1 MPPPPL
7 PTRGGALAAT
17 RAAGLS
23 EPHGQRVALVERL
36 VGRAA
41 AERYGPEAAAL
52 LGDVLARVRAGGS
65 DAFDGVAET
74 LAGTPTDRLLAV
86 VRTLTAGF
94 HLVNKAEQLEIVRVN
109 RERSVA
115 ATPHAPRAESI
126 AQAILTLR
134 DAGLSADDALALI
147 ARIDIQPTLTAHPT
161 EARRRT
167 ILLHQQAA
175 ARGLDALTS
184 GALTPDEA
192 AETQADV
199 ENRLRLLLATDEVR
213 PSAVTVRDEVR
224 HGLFFVATTIWETVP
239 RIHADLRRAVRAAYD
254 DAAAERLPAAAGVLR
269 LRSWIGGDRDGNP
282 NVTPET
288 TAWAFGAHR
297 DDALRLHRRAC
308 DALRL
313 VLSVSD
319 QQAALPPELMAS
331 VEAGRTAAPLDER
344 RWRQNA
350 HEPVR
355 LKLMQMTARIDAL
368 LGEAPASEPAYTA
381 DAYRADLDLI
391 AHSLTAAG
399 LGALAETGGLADLRV
414 QAHAFGFHLAALD
427 VRQHSRVHEAAVADL
442 LARAGVTDG
451 YAALGEP
458 ERLAVLEAELASLRP
473 LVRPGA
479 ALGLDAEAALGAYRA
494 ARDAHAA
501 EPEALGAF
509 VVSMTDAVS
518 DLLEVLLLA
527 REAGLWTLSPDGTVR
542 SPVDAVPLFETISD
556 LDAAPGILRALFASP
571 AYRRHLAARGGF
583 QEVML
588 GYSDSNKDGG
598 YWAANAALHTAQRAI
613 AVVCREAG
621 VRLRLFHGRGGTVGR
636 GGGRAGQAIL
646 GMPPE
651 AQSGG
656 IRFTEQGET
665 ISFRYALPGI
675 AHRHLEQIVHAQ
687 IVALRSGFTRA
698 DAERGAVEATRHSE
712 ADALL
717 QAVADRS
724 MAAYRDLVD
733 APGFW
738 AWFRLAT
745 PIDAIAGL
753 SIASRPVSRPA
764 APGEAPSLD
773 RLRAIPWGFA
783 WTQPRMTVPGW
794 FGAGTALASAFS
806 DGHLDAL
813 RAAYDASPFLRAVAE
828 NAMREMARARL
839 DIARRY
845 AARAEALGAD
855 GALFER
861 IEAEFGRTE
870 RALLRLARRDTL
882 LPAGAPVAATIRYRN
897 PPTDVLNLVQIELMT
912 RAHADPDTA
921 AGDGAAHEAVRGAL
935 LATLNALAAA
945 MQSTG

>member
-1 MPPPPL
+1 MPAPPPP
-7 PTRGGALAAT
+7 GSALDAA

-23 EPHGQRVALVERL
+23 EPLARRVALVERL
-36 VGRAA
+36 VGRVAV
-41 AERYGPEAAAL
+41 ERYGDAAGAL
-52 LGDVLARVRAGGS
+52 LADVLATVRTHGPDGF
-65 DAFDGVAET
+65 DAAAAR
-74 LAGTPTDRLLAV
+74 LADASTEHLQAA

-94 HLVNKAEQLEIVRVN
+94 HLVNKAEQIEIMRVN
-109 RERSVA
+109 RDRA
-115 ATPHAPRAESI
+115 MRATPGAPRAESV
-126 AQAILTLR
+126 AAAVAHLR
-134 DAGLSADDALALI
+134 ASGLDAEAARALVGRL
-147 ARIDIQPTLTAHPT
+147 DIVPTLTAHPT

-167 ILLHQQAA
+167 VLLHQQAA
-175 ARGLDALTS
+175 ARGLDALTA
-184 GALTPDEA
+184 GGLTPDEA
-192 AETQADV
+192 AETRAEV
-199 ENRLRLLLATDEVR
+199 ENRLRLLLTTDEVR
-213 PSAVTVRDEVR
+213 PSEVTVRDEVR
-224 HGLFFVATTIWETVP
+224 HGLYFAATTIWDTVP
-239 RIHADLRRAVRAAYD
+239 RIHADIARAFRETYD
-254 DAAAERLPAAAGVLR
+254 ADLAPPDVLR

-442 LARAGVTDG
+442 LARAGVTAD
-451 YAALGEP
+451 YAALDEAA
-458 ERLAVLEAELASLRP
+458 RRDVLERELANPRP
-473 LVRPGA
+473 LIRETD
-479 ALGLDAEAALGAYRA
+479 ALGPDAASALGAYRA

-501 EPEALGAF
+501 EPDALGAF

-527 REAGLWTLSPDGTVR
+527 REAGLWALAPDGTVA

-598 YWAANAALHTAQRAI
+598 YWAANHALHAAQRAV
-613 AVVCREAG
+613 AEACREAG
-621 VRLRLFHGRGGTVGR
+621 VGLRLFHGRGGTVGR

-646 GMPPE
+646 GMPVQ
-651 AQSGG
+651 AQSGR
-656 IRFTEQGET
+656 IRFTEQGEV

-687 IVALRSGFTRA
+687 TVALAHA
-698 DAERGAVEATRHSE
+698 DRDDAPDPAAGA
-712 ADALL
+712 LW

-724 MAAYRDLVD
+724 MAVYRSLVD

-738 AWFRLAT
+738 EWFRAAT
-745 PIDAIAGL
+745 PIEAIAGL
-753 SIASRPVSRPA
+753 SIASRPVSRPT
-764 APGEAPSLD
+764 PGGALSLD
-773 RLRAIPWGFA
+773 ALRAIPWVFS

-794 FGAGTALASAFS
+794 FGSGTALAEAF
-806 DGHLDAL
+806 DAGHEAAL
-813 RAAYDASPFLRAVAE
+813 CDAYDRSPFVRAVAE

-839 DIARRY
+839 PVARRY
-845 AARAEALGAD
+845 AALAPPGETFARV
-855 GALFER
+855 
-861 IEAEFGRTE
+861 EAEFVRSQA
-870 RALLRLARRDTL
+870 ALLRLARRDAL
-882 LPAGAPVAATIRYRN
+882 LADGSPVAATIRYRN
-897 PPTDVLNLVQIELMT
+897 PPTDVLNLIQVELMT
-912 RAHADPDTA
+912 RRRTFPDDPAVA
-921 AGDGAAHEAVRGAL
+921 AAL
-935 LATLNALAAA
+935 LATLNGVAAA